1 MESFSP
7 ENPKFH
13 ETLREK
19 RNALHLT
26 QNELA
31 SALGISNVMV
41 QRYEMDSSKKN
52 SARPSPA
59 TMKKIK
65 DFFSET
71 TKNTNKRPLQ
81 NIGLEDL
88 LAELKERG
96 FQVQLNSIV

>member
-41 QRYEMDSSKKN
+41 QRYETDSSKKN

-65 DFFSET
+65 DFFQKPQKIRIKDHYKILGLRT
-71 TKNTNKRPLQ
+71 CLQ
-81 NIGLEDL
+81 NS
-88 LAELKERG
+88 KNVV
-96 FQVQLNSIV
+96 FKFN

>member
-31 SALGISNVMV
+31 KQVGVTR
-41 QRYEMDSSKKN
+41 Q
-52 SARPSPA
+52 
-59 TMKKIK
+59 TMHLIENNKYNPTIK
-65 DFFSET
+65 VC
-71 TKNTNKRPLQ
+71 L
-81 NIGLEDL
+81 L
-88 LAELKERG
+88 LAQAL
-96 FQVQLNSIV
+96 QTSIDQLFWMEEQK